1 MSSAKKLQCHNIPLV
16 IDGKAKIVKGVTKLT
31 TCDDIINKF
40 PKAGYP
46 LAIFQTTNGIE
57 KELSGKTKLMK
68 VWRSHGSSK
77 KARFVVKQSDGRK
90 MRRMSMN
97 IFGGRNSHKS
107 LEPASGDKLKQV
119 SDLAFYVQYQK
130 SKLQKIAN
138 SCENSAR
145 RNMQK
150 VKSTSSMDSMD
161 AFLSKADHQKFGQ
174 FLDFCTGV
182 TARHLGDTPKAKQ
195 TRPETPRTILDRA
208 VIKNSLKT
216 MKLGFKRTLA
226 SKLSFVSKT
235 TSASTIKSTDT
246 GYQSQASDMRS
257 QASTKPRL
265 PKHLDTGSIP
275 LHSTPVTC
283 PTKRKR
289 DSADD
294 AFDVTLTEPKTSKF
308 DEVEGK
314 SLLMERFMND
324 TTVCEA
330 NKSEQR
336 SDRSKRKSQMNV
348 YTSAPVLFRSQEEK
362 CLYYWNQNC
371 DSDSDSSCTE
381 DDLNATAID
390 LDEAFVEH
398 CDDVASFNELP
409 EQTYRKMRRESA
421 VSNLNKVDAFPKPL
435 EDTCYHMEL
444 NQHNDFNYSFNCT
457 FPEFSDTQDFSLD
470 LSCSDSESDLSSL
483 FDDDEYIKG
492 VKDSDVYSFMRSR
505 ESLCMSEKARN
516 LARDLE
522 EKRSDVGSDEGLGSM
537 ASDSFT
543 EQELYI

>member
-16 IDGKAKIVKGVTKLT
+16 IDGKTKLVKGVTKFT

-46 LAIFQTTNGIE
+46 LAIFQTTNGTE

-77 KARFVVKQSDGRK
+77 KAMFVVKQSDGRK
-90 MRRMSMN
+90 TRRMSMN
-97 IFGGRNSHKS
+97 IFGGRNSRKS

-130 SKLQKIAN
+130 SKLQKIAK
-138 SCENSAR
+138 SGENSAR
-145 RNMQK
+145 GNMQK
-150 VKSTSSMDSMD
+150 VKSSSSMDSMD

-174 FLDFCTGV
+174 FLNFCSGV
-182 TARHLGDTPKAKQ
+182 TAQHLSDTPKTKQ
-195 TRPETPRTILDRA
+195 IRPETPRTKFDRA

-216 MKLGFKRTLA
+216 MKLGFKRTLT

-257 QASTKPRL
+257 QASTKPQL
-265 PKHLDTGSIP
+265 PPHIEPVSIP
-275 LHSTPVTC
+275 HHSTSVTC
-283 PTKRKR
+283 PFKRKR
-289 DSADD
+289 DSADNT
-294 AFDVTLTEPKTSKF
+294 FDVTLTEPKAQKF

-324 TTVCEA
+324 TTVCET
-330 NKSEQR
+330 NKGERHNDQSKCRR
-336 SDRSKRKSQMNV
+336 SV

-362 CLYYWNQNC
+362 CRYYWNQNC
-371 DSDSDSSCTE
+371 NSDGDFSCT
-381 DDLNATAID
+381 DDDFNVTTID

-435 EDTCYHMEL
+435 EDTCYDIEL

-470 LSCSDSESDLSSL
+470 YSDSESDLSSS
-483 FDDDEYIKG
+483 FDDDEYIRG
-492 VKDSDVYSFMRSR
+492 IKDSDVYSFMRSR
-505 ESLCMSEKARN
+505 ESLAINEKSRH

-522 EKRSDVGSDEGLGSM
+522 EKRSEAGSDEGLGSM
-537 ASDSFT
+537 TSDSFS
-543 EQELYI
+543 EQELHI